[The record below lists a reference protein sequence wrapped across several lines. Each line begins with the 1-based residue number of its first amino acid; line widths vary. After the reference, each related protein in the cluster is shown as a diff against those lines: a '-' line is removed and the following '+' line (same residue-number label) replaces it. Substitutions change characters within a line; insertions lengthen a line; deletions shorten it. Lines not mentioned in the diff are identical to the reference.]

1 MKYFLTGAT
10 GFVGN
15 AVARRLRQQGHE
27 VVALVRTPAKAA
39 ALAAIGVQ
47 VVQGDVT
54 DKASMRGPMQ
64 GVDGVFHIA
73 GWYKIGTPDK
83 RDGVATNVEGTRH
96 VLALMAELQIP
107 KGVYTSTLAVNSNTY
122 GVEVDENYRF
132 IGRHLSVY
140 DETKAAAH
148 QIAEE
153 FIDQGLPLVIVQ
165 PGLIYGPGD
174 QGPSHDALVQFL
186 KRRLPLIP
194 AGTGYSWA
202 HIDDI
207 AQAHVAA
214 MEKGRSGE
222 SYLICGPGAGADGP
236 AGAAQLL
243 EWNHGAGR
251 EVCKGAAH
259 LYRGI
264 SARERRRH
272 LYGRSQQ
279 GPH

>member
-132 IGRHLSVY
+132 IGRRPPDRRGIY
-140 DETKAAAH
+140 R
-148 QIAEE
+148 
-153 FIDQGLPLVIVQ
+153 
-165 PGLIYGPGD
+165 PG
-174 QGPSHDALVQFL
+174 
-186 KRRLPLIP
+186 
-194 AGTGYSWA
+194 
-202 HIDDI
+202 
-207 AQAHVAA
+207 VAA
-214 MEKGRSGE
+214 GHRAAGVDLRPGR
-222 SYLICGPGAGADGP
+222 PGAVARR
-236 AGAAQLL
+236 AGAISQAPVAADSGRNRLL
-243 EWNHGAGR
+243 VGP
-251 EVCKGAAH
+251 
-259 LYRGI
+259 YR
-264 SARERRRH
+264 
-272 LYGRSQQ
+272 
-279 GPH
+279 